1 MLFFRIQRKSW
12 QPCFDPSIIN
22 RKKSEQINADVKNDF
37 SFKLN
42 SFYGP
47 TQFLKKNLQLVSN
60 DVIWCLYSLSVL
72 WGSLRKPTLKDR
84 TEIWKSNPCCNMNV
98 LIQIKPSAAPT
109 KEKWFTLFM
118 CETLHEVTGQVNTM
132 CVYCSLHLGW
142 QVFCEYS
149 LSTGIRRLGESVDS
163 LFILTTLIMNMLKS
177 KQDTQLWI
185 CPRNYINISPGKCYL
200 AEDSV
205 GGKSVNWYDL
215 LPCQCV
221 PRSPNN
227 VSQILQT

>member
-1 MLFFRIQRKSW
+1 
-12 QPCFDPSIIN
+12 
-22 RKKSEQINADVKNDF
+22 
-37 SFKLN
+37 
-42 SFYGP
+42 
-47 TQFLKKNLQLVSN
+47 
-60 DVIWCLYSLSVL
+60 
-72 WGSLRKPTLKDR
+72 
-84 TEIWKSNPCCNMNV
+84 MNV

-215 LPCQCV
+215 LPCQ
-221 PRSPNN
+221 S
-227 VSQILQT
+227 VSQDHPTMLCKYCKHKYIFTICWHVFLPCEFSTLN